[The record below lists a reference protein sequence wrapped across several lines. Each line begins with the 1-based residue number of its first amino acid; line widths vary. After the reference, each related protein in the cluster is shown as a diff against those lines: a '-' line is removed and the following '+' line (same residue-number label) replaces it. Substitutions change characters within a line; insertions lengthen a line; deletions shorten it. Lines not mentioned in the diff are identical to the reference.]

1 MAHNINVEAHLK
13 RYANTEL
20 ADVVKLIA
28 GLTNLVEERKGN
40 TINKL
45 KEQLALLE
53 QGQIPEEPAKVVPA
67 RTRGGKK
74 VKQAE
79 DTEV

>member
-13 RYANTEL
+13 RYTSTDL
-20 ADVVKLIA
+20 ADIVRLIA
-28 GLTNLVEERKGN
+28 GLTNLVEERKSS

-45 KEQLALLE
+45 KEQLELLE
-53 QGQIPEEPAKVVPA
+53 QGQIPVEPAKSVPP

-74 VKQAE
+74 IKQEEQEAQ
-79 DTEV
+79 